1 MNEAKRKERRF
12 DAFVQYRQFRIAEAA
27 DQVIRFMWENGETV
41 GMDPIKVVSLVD
53 LLSELRGNLMK
64 GETGNDNG

>member
-1 MNEAKRKERRF
+1 MEFDKIVLQYKRF
-12 DAFVQYRQFRIAEAA
+12 SIAEAA
-27 DQVIRFMWENGETV
+27 DKVIRFMWENGETV

-64 GETGNDNG
+64 GDAGYDDG